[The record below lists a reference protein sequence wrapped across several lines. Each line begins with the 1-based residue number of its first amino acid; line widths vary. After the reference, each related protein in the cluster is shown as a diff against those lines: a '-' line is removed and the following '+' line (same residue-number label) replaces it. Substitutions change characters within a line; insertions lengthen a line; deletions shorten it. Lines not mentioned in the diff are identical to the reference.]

1 MELESTFQCVKARE
15 SMQVEPQS
23 KTWGTPMVVLDLRA
37 KGPAQVVDPYS
48 VAKPRIW
55 TLSNG
60 RQCC

>member
-1 MELESTFQCVKARE
+1 
-15 SMQVEPQS
+15 MQVEPQS

-55 TLSNG
+55 TLSKG